1 MGSLDRIRSEE
12 EQEAEAEEE
21 EEEEEMSP
29 VVAVTP
35 RMRNVSNKMS
45 RNNLFIL
52 LCESLRSETDRG
64 YLV

>member
-12 EQEAEAEEE
+12 EQEAEAEE